1 MKAQLSRIIM
11 GLAIVSVGVGF
22 LLGNLG
28 ILNFNELASTWWPLA
43 VILGGIL
50 IFISD
55 PKSYLWALLV
65 LGLGVLWQLQKLG
78 VTDVNPWQL
87 FWPAVIILV
96 GFSILMNRSAARLRV
111 SKTERE
117 DITAILGGSD
127 QRNSSQDFKGS
138 KVSAIMGGVKLDL
151 RKAVIKKEA
160 TIEIFTFWGGVEL
173 LVPSNVIVKNK
184 SSVILG
190 GIEDKTEHDT
200 AKDAPVLYIT
210 GDIIMAG
217 VEVKN

>member
-43 VILGGIL
+43 VILGGVL

-78 VTDVNPWQL
+78 ITNVNPWQL

-96 GFSILMNRSAARLRV
+96 GFSILMNRSAARLSV

-160 TIEIFTFWGGVEL
+160 TVEIFTFWGGVEII
-173 LVPSNVIVKNK
+173 VPPNVIVKNK

-200 AKDAPVLYIT
+200 AKDAPILYIT

>member
-1 MKAQLSRIIM
+1 M

-28 ILNFNELASTWWPLA
+28 ILNFNELAGTWWPLA
-43 VILGGIL
+43 VILGGVL

-78 VTDVNPWQL
+78 ITDVNPWQL

-117 DITAILGGSD
+117 DVTAILGGSD
-127 QRNSSQDFKGS
+127 QRNGSQDFKGS

-190 GIEDKTEHDT
+190 GIEDKTERDT

>member
-1 MKAQLSRIIM
+1 MKAQLPRIIM

>member
-11 GLAIVSVGVGF
+11 GIAIVSVGVGF

-43 VILGGIL
+43 VVLGGVL
-50 IFISD
+50 MLISD

-65 LGLGVLWQLQKLG
+65 LGLGVLWQLQKLDI
-78 VTDVNPWQL
+78 TDVNPWQL

-96 GFSILMNRSAARLRV
+96 GFSVLMNRSAARLRV

-117 DITAILGGSD
+117 DVTAILGGSD

-200 AKDAPVLYIT
+200 AKDAPILYIT

>member
-1 MKAQLSRIIM
+1 
-11 GLAIVSVGVGF
+11 
-22 LLGNLG
+22 
-28 ILNFNELASTWWPLA
+28 
-43 VILGGIL
+43 
-50 IFISD
+50 
-55 PKSYLWALLV
+55 
-65 LGLGVLWQLQKLG
+65 
-78 VTDVNPWQL
+78 
-87 FWPAVIILV
+87 
-96 GFSILMNRSAARLRV
+96 MNRSAARLSV

-190 GIEDKTEHDT
+190 GIEDKTERDT
-200 AKDAPVLYIT
+200 SKDAPVLYIT

>member
-1 MKAQLSRIIM
+1 M
-11 GLAIVSVGVGF
+11 
-22 LLGNLG
+22 
-28 ILNFNELASTWWPLA
+28 
-43 VILGGIL
+43 ILGGIL

>member
-28 ILNFNELASTWWPLA
+28 ILNFNELASAWWPLA

-200 AKDAPVLYIT
+200 TKDAPVLYIT